1 MGKCV
6 YCGKS
11 AGLFQNK
18 HSQCER
24 RHLKQEETIEDGRMQ
39 IMDAVSNAIQTSSNY
54 DELEKII
61 SEIEQSHFVPLSQRK
76 ELLVTGLENSIEK
89 ILEDKILDETEE
101 KRLIDFG
108 THFSLSQDDLNRSV
122 AWKKLVRA
130 AVLRDVLNGIIPQ
143 RLEGQ
148 ENLPFNFQR
157 GERVAWHFPN
167 VEYLEDKIRREF
179 VGRSHGIGIRLMKGV
194 YYRVGAFKGHAV
206 EHTERLH
213 VDTGLLVI
221 TNQNIYFKGPLTSF
235 RIPHSKI
242 VSYEPFT
249 DGIGVMR
256 DTANAKWQIFVTG
269 DGWFTYNLLR
279 NIPKATS
286 FGPKITS
293 EQKPFNPLKRM
304 F

>member
-6 YCGKS
+6 YCRKS

-18 HSQCER
+18 HSQCELL
-24 RHLKQEETIEDGRMQ
+24 HIEQEKIIEDGRER
-39 IMDAVSNAIQTSSNY
+39 IVDAVSNAIQRSDNY

-61 SEIEQSHFVPLSQRK
+61 SEIEQSHFIPLSERK
-76 ELLVTGLENSIEK
+76 DLLVKGLEYSIMN

-101 KRLIDFG
+101 KRLTDFA
-108 THFSLSQDDLNRSV
+108 THFSLSQDDLNRNV
-122 AWKKLVRA
+122 AWIKLVRA

-143 RLEGQ
+143 RLQGQ
-148 ENLPFNFQR
+148 ESLPFNFQS
-157 GERVAWHFPN
+157 GERVAWDFPK
-167 VEYLEDKIRREF
+167 VEYLEDKTLREY
-179 VGRSHGIGIRLMKGV
+179 VGGSHGIGIRLMKGV

-221 TNQNIYFKGPLTSF
+221 TNQNIYFKGSLTSF
-235 RIPHSKI
+235 RIPHTKI

-256 DTANAKWQIFVTG
+256 DAANAKWQIFVTG
-269 DGWFTYNLLR
+269 DGWFIYNLVT

-293 EQKPFNPLKRM
+293 EKKSFNPLKTM